1 VKQYEQLC
9 NKIDDKNK
17 QIKIMEEEELMRII
31 REFDYKNYRKRMG
44 VPCSTVL
51 CALFGCYKADKE
63 LIRHG
68 MTRK

>member
-1 VKQYEQLC
+1 
-9 NKIDDKNK
+9 
-17 QIKIMEEEELMRII
+17 MRII

-68 MTRK
+68 MTRKWFWINELAFQLSGRYHNK

>member
-1 VKQYEQLC
+1 
-9 NKIDDKNK
+9 
-17 QIKIMEEEELMRII
+17 MEEEELMRII

-44 VPCSTVL
+44 IPCSTVL